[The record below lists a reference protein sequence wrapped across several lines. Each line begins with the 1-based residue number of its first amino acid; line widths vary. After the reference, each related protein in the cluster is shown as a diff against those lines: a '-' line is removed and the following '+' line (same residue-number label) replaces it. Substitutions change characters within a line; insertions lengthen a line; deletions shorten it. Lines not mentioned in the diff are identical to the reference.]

1 MLSHLL
7 LRTIKDSRVD
17 VYVYSS
23 TFFHA
28 WNDQCARSHSLS
40 DARKSIFEALM
51 ASNCILRLILVPSA
65 NNLADR
71 RSRSL
76 SLEDSHLSVSFWKR
90 LQDAF
95 GGPIGHLVDLMAL
108 PSNVMRS
115 STGAMLPFFSP
126 HPTPGC
132 SGVNVLS
139 QSPDIHPPLLLS
151 NPYVFPPICLIPN
164 VLRFMS
170 SSAVLFTLVVPY
182 VWPRGFWWAL
192 LPHCRSSSLPL
203 APKDQ
208 VGVLH
213 PPSTSDYQNSWPLP
227 WDLWA
232 FHIDPF

>member
-1 MLSHLL
+1 
-7 LRTIKDSRVD
+7 
-17 VYVYSS
+17 
-23 TFFHA
+23 
-28 WNDQCARSHSLS
+28 
-40 DARKSIFEALM
+40 M